1 MPATSRTR
9 GKLLRAT
16 RAGETRLR
24 VLEAATR
31 LFEGRGYLETTMADI
46 ARESNVAVQTLYLS
60 FGSKVAMLSR
70 ALDIAIAGDD
80 EPVPVIERP
89 WFVRSL
95 EETEAELSIRLFV
108 RGAAEVIV
116 RHYAL
121 FSVIKAASADPEVGA
136 LLDSN
141 KTQRYDVHQR
151 FARNLVKKP
160 GLRDDISARDV
171 AASIYALVS
180 PESYGLLVGERGWA
194 KTRWVAWTADH
205 LSREMLAPG
214 QAASTRSM
222 STPSM

>member
-9 GKLLRAT
+9 GKSLRAT
-16 RAGETRLR
+16 RAVETRRR
-24 VLEAATR
+24 VLESATR
-31 LFEGRGYLETTMADI
+31 LFENRGYLETTMADI
-46 ARESNVAVQTLYLS
+46 ARESSVAVQTLYLS
-60 FGSKVAMLSR
+60 FGSKVAMLSA

-80 EPVPVIERP
+80 EPVPIIERP

-95 EETEAELSIRLFV
+95 EESEARLSIALFV
-108 RGAAEVIV
+108 GGAADVIS

-160 GLRDDISARDV
+160 GLRPDVRGRDV

-180 PESYGLLVGERGWA
+180 PESFGLLVGERGWSKA
-194 KTRWVAWTADH
+194 RWAAWTVDH
-205 LSREMLAPG
+205 LSRELLASG
-214 QAASTRSM
+214 S
-222 STPSM
+222 

>member
-1 MPATSRTR
+1 MTATSRTH
-9 GKLLRAT
+9 GKSLRAT
-16 RAGETRLR
+16 RAAETRLR

-46 ARESNVAVQTLYLS
+46 AHGSNVAVQTLYLS
-60 FGSKVAMLSR
+60 FGSKVAMLST

-80 EPVPVIERP
+80 EPVPIIERP

-95 EETEAELSIRLFV
+95 EETEARLSIRLFV
-108 RGAAEVIV
+108 GGAADVIA

-121 FSVIKAASADPEVGA
+121 FSVVKAASADPEVGA

-141 KTQRYDVHQR
+141 KARRYDVHQR
-151 FARNLVKKP
+151 LARNLIKKT

-180 PESYGLLVGERGWA
+180 PESYGLLVRERGWS
-194 KTRWVAWTADH
+194 KVRWAAWTADH
-205 LSREMLAPG
+205 LSRELLASG
-214 QAASTRSM
+214 S
-222 STPSM
+222 